1 MDKPTI
7 EQKMYMQLTYAQ
19 CIIETTLQKIEP
31 TEFNDEELK
40 LYLQKTEATLK
51 LAILRM
57 DQMIKAS
64 QEPKSV
70 CF

>member
-1 MDKPTI
+1 MEKPTI
-7 EQKMYMQLTYAQ
+7 EQKMYMQLTYAF
-19 CIIETTLQKIEP
+19 CIVETVLEKIEP

-40 LYLQKTEATLK
+40 LYLTKAEAILR
-51 LAILRM
+51 LAELRM
-57 DQMIKAS
+57 DQIIKAS

>member
-19 CIIETTLQKIEP
+19 CIIETVLSKLEP

-51 LAILRM
+51 LVELRM